1 MFLEYILWC
10 GRLNSFFG
18 GSNLWAGFL
27 LANLL
32 VRMID
37 SVYKVGL
44 NVVLFFFTTENN
56 VSSSALEWGSTKINF
71 VMDDK

>member
-10 GRLNSFFG
+10 GKLNSFFG
-18 GSNLWAGFL
+18 GGLNLWAGFL

-32 VRMID
+32 VRMIE

-44 NVVLFFFTTENN
+44 NVVLFFFTT
-56 VSSSALEWGSTKINF
+56 
-71 VMDDK
+71 